1 MRKGVTAVIVD
12 DSRTELD
19 FVKRILE
26 ELGVTVLGTFQRGDM
41 GLAAIREWK
50 PDLAMLD
57 VVCVDGMGILAT
69 ISSEKMPTTPI
80 MCSSMKMLRE
90 KATALG
96 AKYFAV
102 KPYDDYITSN
112 ELQELFGE
120 LFPES
125 LKD

>member
-57 VVCVDGMGILAT
+57 VVGVDGMGILAT
-69 ISSEKMPTTPI
+69 MSDEKLLTTPI
-80 MCSSMKMLRE
+80 MCSSMKMLRD